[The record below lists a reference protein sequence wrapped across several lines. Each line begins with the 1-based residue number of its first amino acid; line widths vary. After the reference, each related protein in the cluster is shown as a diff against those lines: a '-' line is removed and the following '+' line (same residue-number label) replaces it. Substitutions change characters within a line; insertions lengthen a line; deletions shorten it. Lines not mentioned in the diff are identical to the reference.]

1 MQYVGHTIID
11 EKQVGVGW
19 VYLYSDGYVEF
30 VNSWQLAEEYPDTFM
45 IHMDE
50 VDNLIEILY
59 NIKTMR
65 REDT

>member
-11 EKQVGVGW
+11 EKQIGDGW

-59 NIKTMR
+59 HIKTMR